1 MYAAPLLPGT
11 RPVVSSHSM
20 RMAPAFGVP
29 LLVRKHVAAD
39 FLLLALDEVDVRQHA
54 IRLEP
59 VGQLSCDGLSV

>member
-20 RMAPAFGVP
+20 RMAPAVGVP

-39 FLLLALDEVDVRQHA
+39 FLLLALDEVDVSKHA
-54 IRLEP
+54 VCLEP